1 MIFFVIILAGF
12 MAYLIYKLFKMKR
25 GMDKSI
31 NDYILYK
38 RKNEFEKI
46 NEMIK
51 KDDDYDLVD
60 FENEIIEDLEKRN
73 IKVSELIGLQEEYR
87 DLDLLEKA
95 FMEYKK
101 IKSKNCG
108 KRVDFY
114 LEKIRNIVKE
124 YYKKEI

>member
-1 MIFFVIILAGF
+1 MIFFVIFLACF
-12 MAYLIYKLFKMKR
+12 MAYMIYRLFKMKR

-73 IKVSELIGLQEEYR
+73 IKASELIDLQEEYR

-95 FMEYKK
+95 FTEYKK
-101 IKSKNCG
+101 IKSKNCDQ
-108 KRVDFY
+108 KVDFY
-114 LEKIRNIVKE
+114 LRKIRNIAKE

>member
-1 MIFFVIILAGF
+1 MIFFVIFLACF
-12 MAYLIYKLFKMKR
+12 MAYMIYRLFKMKR

-73 IKVSELIGLQEEYR
+73 IKVSELIDLQEEYR

-101 IKSKNCG
+101 IKSKNSDQ
-108 KRVDFY
+108 KADFY
-114 LEKIRNIVKE
+114 LRKIRNITKE